1 MAIYSTEKGKSEW
14 RESCRMRMAR
24 SAESFP
30 PDRQTA
36 ILSPGAMRR
45 YSLQAETNGAQI
57 SFRYV
62 FSTDCIGALF
72 GIWNLLRDVSRA
84 LYF

>member
-1 MAIYSTEKGKSEW
+1 MYSTEKGKSEW
-14 RESCRMRMAR
+14 RESCRIRIAS

-30 PDRQTA
+30 PERQTA
-36 ILSPGAMRR
+36 ILSPGAIRR

-62 FSTDCIGALF
+62 FSTDCMGAQF
-72 GIWNLLRDVSRA
+72 CIWNLLRDVSRA